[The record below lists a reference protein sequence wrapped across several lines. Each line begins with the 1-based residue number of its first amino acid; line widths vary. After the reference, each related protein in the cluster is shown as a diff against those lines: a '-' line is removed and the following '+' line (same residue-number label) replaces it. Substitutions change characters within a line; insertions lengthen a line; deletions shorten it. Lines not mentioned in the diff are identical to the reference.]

1 VGHGDEADARLS
13 MSALPQTRERAVAR
27 PVRARPVR
35 AHRIALLALTAWLSG
50 PGLALSSTPAL
61 AEDLP
66 EGAALAVEMGCYNCH
81 RAGSRHADAPTFE
94 HLARELA
101 KHRGDAQAAARL
113 GDELRK
119 GEPFHP
125 RVVAHEQ
132 LSPETAA
139 KLMQW
144 LVDGAR

>member
-1 VGHGDEADARLS
+1 
-13 MSALPQTRERAVAR
+13 MSAQPQADERTLAG
-27 PVRARPVR
+27 PVR
-35 AHRIALLALTAWLSG
+35 AHPDRSHPGRSHLFALLALTACLSG
-50 PGLALSSTPAL
+50 PGLALVPTPAL
-61 AEDLP
+61 AENLP

-81 RAGSRHADAPTFE
+81 RSGSRHADAPTFE

-119 GEPFHP
+119 GEPFHA
-125 RVVAHEQ
+125 RIVAHEQ